1 MTIDLKACRVLVTP
15 TSYARH
21 DSRLR
26 TELEAQVGEV
36 IYNTSGKPLRSE
48 EVRDLLHDCDG
59 YIAGLDVI
67 DRAAL
72 EGANKLKV
80 IARYGVGVEKVDLA
94 AAREKQ
100 IVVCNTPGANS
111 KAVAELAVGL
121 MLAAARQIPLASDAT
136 RGGGWPRLTGI
147 ALEGKTIGLLG
158 LGAIGK
164 YVVRRLLGFE
174 CRLVAYDPYP
184 DRAFAEQYGVELVSL
199 ERLLESSDIISLHL
213 PAAAETTGMVDAGF
227 LARMKRGAL
236 LVNTARGELIDEDA
250 LAAALESGHLAGAAL
265 DTFRREPPGANT
277 PLTRQP
283 NLIATPHLGAQTD
296 EAINSMG
303 WMSYRECMAVLRG
316 EAPLYPVKMEFA

>member
-1 MTIDLKACRVLVTP
+1 MSSNLKACRVLVTP

-36 IYNTSGKPLRSE
+36 VYNTTGRPLRSE

-72 EGANKLKV
+72 EAANRLKV

-94 AAREKQ
+94 AAREKE

-111 KAVAELAVGL
+111 NAVAELAIGL
-121 MLAAARQIPLASDAT
+121 MLAAARQIPLANDAT
-136 RGGGWPRLTGI
+136 RGGGWPRLTGM
-147 ALEGKTIGLLG
+147 ALEGKVIGLVG

-164 YVVRRLLGFE
+164 CVARRLIGFE

-184 DRAFAEQYGVELVSL
+184 DQRFAQQFGVELVPL
-199 ERLLESSDIISLHL
+199 ERLLETADIISLHL
-213 PAAAETTGMVDAGF
+213 PAVAETVGMVDAGF
-227 LARMKRGAL
+227 LARMKRGTY

-250 LAAALESGHLAGAAL
+250 LASALENGLLAGAAL
-265 DTFRREPPGANT
+265 DTFRREPPGANS

-296 EAINSMG
+296 QAINSMG
-303 WMSYRECMAVLRG
+303 WMSYRDCMAVLRG
-316 EAPLYPVKMEFA
+316 ETPMYPVKMELA

>member
-1 MTIDLKACRVLVTP
+1 MSSDLKAYRVLVTP

-36 IYNTSGKPLRSE
+36 IYNTIGRPLRSE
-48 EVRDLLHDCDG
+48 EVRDLLRDCDG

-72 EGANKLKV
+72 ESANRLKV
-80 IARYGVGVEKVDLA
+80 IARYGVGVEKVDLV
-94 AAREKQ
+94 AAREKD

-121 MLAAARQIPLASDAT
+121 MLGAARQIPMASNAT
-136 RGGGWPRLTGI
+136 RAGGWPRLTGM

-164 YVVRRLLGFE
+164 YVVQRLLGFE
-174 CRLVAYDPYP
+174 CKLIAYDPYP
-184 DRAFAEQYGVELVSL
+184 DQSFAAQFGVELMPL
-199 ERLLESSDIISLHL
+199 EQLLQQADIVSLHL
-213 PAAAETTGMVDAGF
+213 PAVAETIGMVDAGF
-227 LARMKRGAL
+227 LARMKPGAY

-250 LAAALESGHLAGAAL
+250 LANALENGHLAGAAL
-265 DTFRREPPGANT
+265 DTFRHEPPGVDS

>member
-1 MTIDLKACRVLVTP
+1 MTSDLKACRVLVTP

-21 DSRLR
+21 DSQLR
-26 TELEAQVGEV
+26 TELEEQVGEV
-36 IYNTSGKPLRSE
+36 IYNTTGRPLRSE
-48 EVRDLLHDCDG
+48 EVHDLLHDCDG

-94 AAREKQ
+94 AAREKE

-111 KAVAELAVGL
+111 KAVAELTIGL
-121 MLAAARQIPLASDAT
+121 MLAAARQIPMANDAT
-136 RGGGWPRLTGI
+136 RGGGWPRLTGM

-164 YVVRRLLGFE
+164 HVARRLLGFE
-174 CRLVAYDPYP
+174 CNMIAYDPYP
-184 DRAFAEQYGVELVSL
+184 DRNFAEQFGIKLVSL
-199 ERLLESSDIISLHL
+199 EHLLETADIISLHL
-213 PAAAETTGMVDAGF
+213 PAVAETTGIVDAFF
-227 LARMKRGAL
+227 LASMKRGAYI
-236 LVNTARGELIDEDA
+236 VNTARGELIDEDA
-250 LAAALESGHLAGAAL
+250 LAHALENGHLAGAAL
-265 DTFRREPPGANT
+265 DTFRHEPPGANS

-316 EAPLYPVKMEFA
+316 ETPMYPVKMELA